1 MQGLNIL
8 HVDIFES
15 HATISISG
23 KMCNNSLA
31 EYFGMMEAMYKT
43 FNITCTVC

>member
-1 MQGLNIL
+1 L

-15 HATISISG
+15 RATVSISG
-23 KMCNNSLA
+23 KMGNNSLA

-43 FNITCTVC
+43 FDIICTVC